1 MDNGALRGNRD
12 AAGGGQLQY
21 SLNEW
26 RPVLARSRILVAVS
40 TPWAGERL
48 VRTLSDLAGR
58 MDASIVVAHVMQ
70 VSEEDETESDAR
82 RRGELTL
89 STLTGS
95 LAEAGVAAE
104 GVLLFGDDVAR
115 AILNAAEAHHVTL
128 IAMGASGKGR
138 MSRLL
143 AGDVPQQIARQAD
156 RPVLIFPP
164 DWSGQV

>member
-1 MDNGALRGNRD
+1 M
-12 AAGGGQLQY
+12 
-21 SLNEW
+21 
-26 RPVLARSRILVAVS
+26 PRSRMLVAVS

-48 VRTLSDLAGR
+48 VRTLGDLAR
-58 MDASIVVAHVMQ
+58 RVDAAVVVAHVMQ
-70 VSEEDETESDAR
+70 INEQDDSESEAR
-82 RRGELTL
+82 HRGELTL
-89 STLTGS
+89 ATLTKA
-95 LAEAGVAAE
+95 LADAGVAAE

-115 AILNAAEAHHVTL
+115 AILNAADAHHVTL

-164 DWSGQV
+164 DWSGQI